1 MSVAYSKLMK
11 AIKEGHFVY
20 TGELEPHKSIDL
32 SDVLSWA
39 KTLLA
44 TRRIVAANVTDNPQ
58 SVGTI
63 SSLVASYIVQREVGL
78 ETVYQLRASDRNRLA
93 LTSDLLGAAA
103 LGLRNVLALTGDH
116 IKKGDVA
123 EGLPVFDLD
132 GTQLI
137 HLIHSL
143 VYEGRDLS
151 GNEIHGP
158 RPELN
163 IGAAGNPNF
172 SPLEIEVYKLERK
185 VEVGVDFIQTQVVF
199 DSETALQFLDAIQ
212 HLHIPILLGIFPPRS
227 FGQADYF
234 NKHVPGVRV
243 PQELLDTLQKM
254 KQIKDRSERRLKINA
269 YNVEYF
275 TDFVKQVKRK
285 PACKGIH
292 IMAVGYPEVVNP
304 IIDGVG

>member
-1 MSVAYSKLMK
+1 MGKAFSKLMK
-11 AIKEGHFVY
+11 AIKDGQFVF
-20 TGELEPHKSIDL
+20 TGELEPHKSTDL
-32 SDVLSWA
+32 SDVLAWA
-39 KTLLA
+39 KILLA
-44 TRRIVAANVTDNPQ
+44 SERIIAANVTDNPQ

-63 SSLVASYIVQREVGL
+63 SSLVASYIVQRDVGL
-78 ETVYQLRASDRNRLA
+78 ETVYQLRTSDRNRLA

-123 EGLPVFDLD
+123 DGLPVFDLD
-132 GTQLI
+132 GTQLV
-137 HLIHSL
+137 HLIHAL
-143 VYEGRDLS
+143 VYEGHDLS
-151 GNEIHGP
+151 ENEIHGP
-158 RPELN
+158 RPEFN

-199 DSETALQFLDAIQ
+199 DVDIALQYLDATQ
-212 HLHIPILLGIFPPRS
+212 HLHTPILIGIFPPRS

-234 NKHVPGVRV
+234 NQHVPGVHV
-243 PQELLDTLQKM
+243 PQELLDILQQM
-254 KQIKDRSERRLKINA
+254 KQIRDRSERRQKINA

-275 TDFVKQVKRK
+275 TDFIKQVKKK
-285 PACKGIH
+285 PICKGIH

-304 IIDGVG
+304 IIDAVN